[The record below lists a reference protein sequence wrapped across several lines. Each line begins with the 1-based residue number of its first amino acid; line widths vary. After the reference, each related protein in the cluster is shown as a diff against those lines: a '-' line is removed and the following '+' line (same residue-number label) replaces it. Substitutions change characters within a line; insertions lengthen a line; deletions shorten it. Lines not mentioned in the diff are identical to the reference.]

1 MQRWLKT
8 TNSNPCCPAN
18 TTDSFP
24 TESAFPGA
32 PILTVLSPTSTVC
45 LTRYHGAKANDNND
59 RVQWH
64 VMTLEDDWHIF
75 SQMWSMFSSV
85 WRAREIASCPV
96 STITGNDSDYHND
109 MMLMISLVKRYY
121 QIHIHGFMIYIIL
134 VTVPCLLGLTPHIPP
149 SPSPAFC
156 TQDATRP

>member
-1 MQRWLKT
+1 MQRWFKT
-8 TNSNPCCPAN
+8 TNSNLCCPVN

-24 TESAFPGA
+24 TESALPGA
-32 PILTVLSPTSTVC
+32 PILTALFPTSTVC
-45 LTRYHGAKANDNND
+45 LTRYHGAEANDNND
-59 RVQWH
+59 IVQWH

-75 SQMWSMFSSV
+75 SQTWSMFSSV

-96 STITGNDSDYHND
+96 STITGNDHHYHDVDDINCQK
-109 MMLMISLVKRYY
+109 IFIKYTY
-121 QIHIHGFMIYIIL
+121 FHGIIIL
-134 VTVPCLLGLTPHIPP
+134 VTVPYLLGLTPHIPP